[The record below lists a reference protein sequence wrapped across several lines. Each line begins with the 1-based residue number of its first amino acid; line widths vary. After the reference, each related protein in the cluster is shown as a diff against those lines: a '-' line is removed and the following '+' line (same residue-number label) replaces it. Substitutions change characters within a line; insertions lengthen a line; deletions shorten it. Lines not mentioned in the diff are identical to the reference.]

1 MLSPGFIKR
10 MENNKQE
17 WSKVM
22 TKTIILGV
30 EQGTSKIINSENA
43 LHEQCNK
50 HNEEYSN
57 HLYIYSVCFL

>member
-1 MLSPGFIKR
+1 
-10 MENNKQE
+10 
-17 WSKVM
+17 M

-50 HNEEYSN
+50 PNEEYSN
-57 HLYIYSVCFL
+57 HLYIYCLFSIEA